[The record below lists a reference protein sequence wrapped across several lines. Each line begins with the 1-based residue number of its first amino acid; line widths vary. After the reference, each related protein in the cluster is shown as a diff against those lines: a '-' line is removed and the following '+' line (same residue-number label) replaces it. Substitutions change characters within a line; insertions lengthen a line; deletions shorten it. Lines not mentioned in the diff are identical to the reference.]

1 MTVLEAEVAF
11 QSALRF
17 YETTV
22 AMFPGTKGDHGPL
35 DRAVLRLMRAWSDV
49 IEARRAA

>member
-22 AMFPGTKGDHGPL
+22 AMFPGKGDCGPL

-49 IEARRAA
+49 IEARRLEG